1 MPALNSM
8 AQPGE
13 TVEHGTVIRLKHVK
27 TRANLHSHPGFTSP
41 STGQQE
47 VTAFGSND
55 HESDE
60 NDEWRVLSHS
70 SRGPWRVDELFT
82 LTHVVTNHHLHS
94 HDIKLKH
101 DDDHNEI
108 TAFGG
113 NDENDQWV
121 STGRD
126 DRRLDNRVDL
136 TSICLRPSES
146 CSKRD
151 MDLWHNCQF
160 DNYRIHSICVLSSS
174 IISSDT

>member
-1 MPALNSM
+1 MTGRYLGSDKDRYRTGSKQQMVFAHKWSPKEKDWWIVMPALNSM

-113 NDENDQWV
+113 NDENDQW
-121 STGRD
+121 
-126 DRRLDNRVDL
+126 
-136 TSICLRPSES
+136 
-146 CSKRD
+146 
-151 MDLWHNCQF
+151 
-160 DNYRIHSICVLSSS
+160 RIVF
-174 IISSDT
+174 